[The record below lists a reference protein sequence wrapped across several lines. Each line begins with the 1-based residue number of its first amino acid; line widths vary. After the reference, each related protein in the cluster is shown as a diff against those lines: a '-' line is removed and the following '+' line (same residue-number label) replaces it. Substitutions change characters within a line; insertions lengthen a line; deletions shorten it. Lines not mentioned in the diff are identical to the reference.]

1 MLKFQIR
8 AESEVAEVAK
18 KCELQEHELKTIK
31 AEVKTWKNFSLFHS
45 FTNDALQVKEYRFR
59 ETRLLTDY
67 SELEEENVALQKQVS
82 IWPRFKLTWHNN
94 L

>member
-1 MLKFQIR
+1 M
-8 AESEVAEVAK
+8 AEVAK

-31 AEVKTWKNFSLFHS
+31 AEVSISDILAYQILSDMKDLSTIKYSLMTLF
-45 FTNDALQVKEYRFR
+45 QVKEYRFR

-82 IWPRFKLTWHNN
+82 KYL
-94 L
+94 